1 MGVSLAAPLGLT
13 DEELRTAGVSE
24 AAERLSLALYHKMQ
38 LQLRGLNKQLRAAQG
53 QNEELNTRLADV
65 RRRAGE
71 SAAAATRANAKLAEV
86 SAALVRE
93 QNDGAQLRKRAG
105 ELDVRIA
112 NDDARQR
119 ELEKRVKDF
128 LEDAGELVDSTD
140 VLKESMRANFY
151 DRRREMEQRT
161 VQTIARYTGKL
172 PSDPDFPLIAIN
184 QRALSLRPRTASE
197 ASGAPRSHR
206 SPSAAASEPSAI
218 GIQLLSLEDQE
229 RSTPGPRRS
238 SMKPRRSSDGLGGA
252 GGAGSKPPPF
262 RDSTAVYN
270 RVADAIAHG
279 GRRRVSIAVMSGTGS
294 SSAGSRGSSHRASS
308 SRPVSANASLGPFK

>member
-1 MGVSLAAPLGLT
+1 
-13 DEELRTAGVSE
+13 
-24 AAERLSLALYHKMQ
+24 MQ

-71 SAAAATRANAKLAEV
+71 SAAAATRANAKLAE
-86 SAALVRE
+86 
-93 QNDGAQLRKRAG
+93 RAG